1 MNCNNELKKNS
12 GNERKF
18 YMRKKFLLFAMI
30 LTAVILSGC
39 GSSTNDKQEIKIGTL
54 TQLNTT
60 PENATKLVSG
70 GQLNF
75 FDNFNSMQMALSSGN
90 INVIQ
95 TYGSVA
101 KYMAAQN
108 SELKISESQ
117 TVHLVDDFC
126 CAMREGDSALK
137 YAFDAAINEMKA
149 DGTLDALVYKYVTKF
164 EDTPVSVNIA
174 KIDGAETIK
183 VGITGDLPML
193 DYVLPDGKPAG
204 FNTAVLSEIS
214 KRIGKNIE
222 LVQIESAARAAA
234 LTSGQ
239 VDVVFWVVVP
249 ADDSNRPKNF
259 DVPAGVAVTEPYY
272 QDVVVNVNL
281 STLDIDF

>member
-1 MNCNNELKKNS
+1 
-12 GNERKF
+12 
-18 YMRKKFLLFAMI
+18 MRKNFLLFAMI

-39 GSSTNDKQEIKIGTL
+39 GSSGDEQSIKIGTL

-60 PENATKLVSG
+60 PEKATKLVSG
-70 GQLNF
+70 GQMNF

-90 INVIQ
+90 VHVIQ

-101 KYMAAQN
+101 KYMTAQN
-108 SELKISESQ
+108 PELKINESQ

-126 CAMREGDSALK
+126 CAMREEDVELKNSFNSAIE
-137 YAFDAAINEMKA
+137 AMKS

-164 EDTPVSVNIA
+164 KDTPVSVEI
-174 KIDGAETIK
+174 KHIDGADTIK

-193 DYVLPDGKPAG
+193 DYVLPDGRPAG

-214 KRIGKNIE
+214 ERIGKNIE

-249 ADDSNRPKNF
+249 ADASDRPKDF
-259 DVPAGVAVTEPYY
+259 DTPAGVAVTEPYY
-272 QDVVVNVNL
+272 QDAVVNVNL